1 MKYLILLLSFNAFGN
16 CDLYKGSE
24 IRTEMC
30 YYVPLT
36 FVKVELMDEFRDLE
50 KYPNSRWVVRAFAN
64 NNKPTKDTLIFEL
77 EKELTFKDCRKC
89 IDEFIERAE

>member
-1 MKYLILLLSFNAFGN
+1 MKYLLLLLSFNAFGN

-36 FVKVELMDEFRDLE
+36 FVKCELMDEFRDPE
-50 KYPNSRWVVRAFAN
+50 KYPNSVWV
-64 NNKPTKDTLIFEL
+64 KDPRDRQIPSNFY
-77 EKELTFKDCRKC
+77 LTTIINGEEIKYD
-89 IDEFIERAE
+89 D